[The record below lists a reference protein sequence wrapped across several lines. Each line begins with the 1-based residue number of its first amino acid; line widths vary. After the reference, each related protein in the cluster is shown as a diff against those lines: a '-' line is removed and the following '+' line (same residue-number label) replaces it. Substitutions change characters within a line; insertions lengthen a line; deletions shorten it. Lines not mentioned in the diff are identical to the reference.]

1 MKKQFHNRYDI
12 CRSSSNTVNNIIPFC
27 IVFLWFFLHF
37 KCGVFSAEHWFRTY
51 EMKYSSW
58 YPEMLSPYPQCF
70 SHFSYLFFEKW
81 TLSSHTLL
89 TVCKGLPLYPCV
101 AEEAL
106 HFTRYWSNSSKQFVQ
121 SYHSL
126 LFSQCSC
133 PNEVNIK
140 LFFFSWR
147 IRLYIFFTMFNE
159 WIPSS

>member
-1 MKKQFHNRYDI
+1 MCFYDFSCI
-12 CRSSSNTVNNIIPFC
+12 LSVGCSVLNTDFGRMRWNIA
-27 IVFLWFFLHF
+27 V
-37 KCGVFSAEHWFRTY
+37 T
-51 EMKYSSW
+51 W

-89 TVCKGLPLYPCV
+89 TACKGLPLYPCV